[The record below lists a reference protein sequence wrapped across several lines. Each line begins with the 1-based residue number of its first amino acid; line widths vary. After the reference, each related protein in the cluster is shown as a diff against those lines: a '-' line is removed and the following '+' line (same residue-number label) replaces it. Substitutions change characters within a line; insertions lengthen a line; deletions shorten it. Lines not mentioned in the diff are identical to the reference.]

1 MHSITPFS
9 EHLGGFFKL
18 DYSASTF
25 FLLVHMKPATVRSR
39 LKNGKTVIG
48 TWLNS
53 ASPIIGESMA
63 QCDFDFITVDAE
75 HSAVDLTQTQ
85 HIFQAITS
93 GNPRTENF
101 VRIPGVD
108 YALTKRYLDS
118 GATGII
124 CPLLNTKEQAELLVS
139 ACKYP
144 PLGKRGVGF
153 CRANAYGLHL
163 DQNVKNANEDILL
176 VAQIEDIEAVNNID
190 DILSVEGIDAVF
202 IGPYDLTASMG
213 ITAQFDHPDYLSARD
228 TILNAC
234 KKHGVVPGIHVVNPD
249 PEEFIARANEGY
261 QLIAYSLDI
270 TIVQRSCVAALESI
284 RAKID

>member
-1 MHSITPFS
+1 MRS
-9 EHLGGFFKL
+9 
-18 DYSASTF
+18 YS
-25 FLLVHMKPATVRSR
+25 VRSR
-39 LKNGKTVIG
+39 LKEGKIVVG

-53 ASPIIGESMA
+53 ASPIIGEA
-63 QCDFDFITVDAE
+63 IAHCGFDFITVDAE

-108 YALTKRYLDS
+108 YAMTKRYLDS

-124 CPLLNTKEQAELLVS
+124 CPLLNTKEDAELLVN

-144 PLGKRGVGF
+144 PIGKRGVGF

-163 DQNVKNANEDILL
+163 EKYFEQANDDILI
-176 VAQIEDIEAVNNID
+176 VAQIEDIEAVRSID
-190 DILSVEGIDAVF
+190 EILSVKGIDAVF
-202 IGPYDLTASMG
+202 IGPYDLSASMG
-213 ITAQFDHPDYLSARD
+213 LTAQFEHPDYLAARD
-228 TILNAC
+228 AILNAC
-234 KKHGVVPGIHVVNPD
+234 KKHQVAPGIHVVNPD
-249 PEEFIARANEGY
+249 PDEFIQRANEGY

-270 TIVQRSCVAALESI
+270 TIVQRNCITALEKI
-284 RAKID
+284 REFI